1 MIRDVP
7 AGVPTLA
14 RIPQILDCVEL
25 EIGTCEQIFGRHP
38 EDRVPWESG
47 QVRGFGRPA
56 SVVSVEGDKARA
68 PAAVKPGVVEWVSL
82 SPYQDSAS
90 MRPTACD
97 GNI

>member
-1 MIRDVP
+1 MIREVP
-7 AGVPTLA
+7 AEVPTRA
-14 RIPQILDCVEL
+14 RIPQILDRVQVR
-25 EIGTCEQIFGRHP
+25 IGTCEQIFGRH
-38 EDRVPWESG
+38 RRSSSVG
-47 QVRGFGRPA
+47 VRAGKGFGRPA

>member
-14 RIPQILDCVEL
+14 RIPQILDRVEVRV
-25 EIGTCEQIFGRHP
+25 GTCEQIFGRHP

-68 PAAVKPGVVEWVSL
+68 PATVKPGVVEWVSL
-82 SPYQDSAS
+82 SPYQDLAS